1 MVLSA
6 ILEKEP
12 EPVRSLRPAATP
24 ELERLIASCLEKDP
38 ERRWQSAHDLA
49 VQLHALP
56 TRSGM
61 TAGRRGASR
70 REAAAWS
77 LAILALLALPGGWLY
92 LRPGES
98 VPRRALYRTSVLP
111 PPGVTFSP
119 HHFAVSPD
127 GTRLAFAAFDE
138 NGRTALWIRSLVSGG
153 VQQVPETDDAQYP
166 LQLRVADLATGAIR
180 PVVEAPSGRGAAW
193 NRGGD
198 IVYAPTVDG
207 PMFRVSE
214 HGRPPQQATRLDPQ
228 SSGAHRWP
236 WFLPDG
242 RRFLYVDEWG
252 ARERPPGLY
261 AASLD
266 GGEDSL
272 VSSHIY
278 GSVAYGAGHVLYVQ
292 DGNLMA
298 QPFDAERLT
307 PAGSVIPI
315 LHGVLRADSAFRNG
329 NFSISADGVLVV
341 QSVSESPA
349 VKIVHADEAP
359 TRCLRSAA

>member
-214 HGRPPQQATRLDPQ
+214 HGGPPQQATRLDPQ

-252 ARERPPGLY
+252 RVSVLQASTPHRSTVAKTPWSRVTSM
-261 AASLD
+261 AASRMAP
-266 GGEDSL
+266 GT
-272 VSSHIY
+272 SSTCRTATSWRSRSMRNASHRPAP
-278 GSVAYGAGHVLYVQ
+278 SS
-292 DGNLMA
+292 
-298 QPFDAERLT
+298 PFCTAFCGRTPPSATATSRFPLT
-307 PAGSVIPI
+307 ACSWC
-315 LHGVLRADSAFRNG
+315 
-329 NFSISADGVLVV
+329 
-341 QSVSESPA
+341 SP
-349 VKIVHADEAP
+349 
-359 TRCLRSAA
+359 CRSPPR